1 MPILRVST
9 WWQSLG
15 LSLLMHFWFD
25 SDPSPS
31 ELIFPSHWML
41 VRLLSSGKHSVSFFT
56 DITAKNISEN
66 TFFRTST
73 SSVLAHPSPF
83 SRSSLG
89 SVDRH
94 PRGLLSSELVL
105 LLSRMNLFRPWGPHS
120 FPLAVRAL
128 MTLCRSAAFGITT
141 TRVSGMVGWSIMRMP
156 SGKQRVVDG
165 VGVVLQRGP
174 STSSHPASDSL
185 FWNGSFLLFRMM
197 GLLGLSLIVC
207 SQQKGLA
214 DDCLH
219 IKHTT

>member
-1 MPILRVST
+1 MPTLRVST

-15 LSLLMHFWFD
+15 LSLLVHFWFD

-56 DITAKNISEN
+56 DSTAKNISEN

-165 VGVVLQRGP
+165 VGVTCSEAHPPHRTLLQIH
-174 STSSHPASDSL
+174 SSERAASSSSGWWVSLGSLSL
-185 FWNGSFLLFRMM
+185 FAHSKRPGWW
-197 GLLGLSLIVC
+197 LSTY
-207 SQQKGLA
+207 KT
-214 DDCLH
+214 
-219 IKHTT
+219 HT